1 MKGKRIFSAFAF
13 FATVLIAFALMFRAI
28 FQSNPDVVRAL
39 MLTGEI
45 IAFGITMITAFSYVK
60 EKKHIAWKIIYAVA
74 VTAIIALLVVVNL

>member
-1 MKGKRIFSAFAF
+1 MKGKKFISGLAF

-28 FQSNPDVVRAL
+28 FQSNPNVVRAL

-45 IAFGITMITAFSYVK
+45 IAFAITMITAYNFVK
-60 EKKHIAWKIIYAVA
+60 AKKHIAWKIIYAVA

>member
-1 MKGKRIFSAFAF
+1 MKGKKIMSAFAF
-13 FATVLIAFALMFRAI
+13 FATVIIAFALMFRAI
-28 FQSNPDVVRAL
+28 FQSNPNVVRAL

-45 IAFGITMITAFSYVK
+45 IAFGITMIEAFYFVK